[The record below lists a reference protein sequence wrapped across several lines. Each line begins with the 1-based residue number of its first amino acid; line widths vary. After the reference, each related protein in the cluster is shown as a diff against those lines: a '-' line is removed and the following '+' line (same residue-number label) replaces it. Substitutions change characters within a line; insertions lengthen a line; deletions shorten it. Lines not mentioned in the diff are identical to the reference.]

1 MAQPTRKLENLLTTF
16 NSTLSGLFICHAHRR
31 KEGRGNGA
39 RRLREN
45 FSALSALS
53 ERAAGKKTSVFLFIS
68 EGRSL
73 LLAVAS
79 DQSEPEPVENPKF
92 WFLFS

>member
-53 ERAAGKKTSVFLFIS
+53 ERAAGKKTLVFLDFEILVMS
-68 EGRSL
+68 PVNFVFVKRPLSQGKF
-73 LLAVAS
+73 A
-79 DQSEPEPVENPKF
+79 QSTQK
-92 WFLFS
+92 